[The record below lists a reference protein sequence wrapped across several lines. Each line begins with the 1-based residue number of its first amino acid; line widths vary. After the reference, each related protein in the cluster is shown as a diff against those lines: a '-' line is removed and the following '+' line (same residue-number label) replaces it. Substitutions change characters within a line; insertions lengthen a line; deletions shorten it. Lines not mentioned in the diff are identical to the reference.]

1 MCDPVEP
8 HESKLSAQIY
18 KLERHPQFSIYIV
31 RVRFKLKIMRIEFIL
46 TYNSKP
52 QEMVAYPFV
61 NPILKNKQILFEFAT
76 AQLSDEEKQDL
87 VKISSC
93 ILIDGGNF
101 EEPEW
106 YSQSNGKLW
115 IENGVLS

>member
-1 MCDPVEP
+1 MT
-8 HESKLSAQIY
+8 
-18 KLERHPQFSIYIV
+18 
-31 RVRFKLKIMRIEFIL
+31 IEFIF
-46 TYNSKP
+46 TYSSKP
-52 QEMVAYPFV
+52 QEIIEYPFV
-61 NPILKNKQILFEFAT
+61 NPILKDKQTLFEFAT
-76 AQLSDEEKQDL
+76 AELSDEEKQKL

-93 ILIDGGNF
+93 VLINGGNF

>member
-1 MCDPVEP
+1 MTNLRMSPRFW
-8 HESKLSAQIY
+8 LY
-18 KLERHPQFSIYIV
+18 FV
-31 RVRFKLKIMRIEFIL
+31 RVRFYLKIMRIEFIL

-52 QEMVAYPFV
+52 QEIVEYPFV
-61 NPILKNKQILFEFAT
+61 NPILKDKQTLFDFAT
-76 AQLSDEEKQDL
+76 AQLSDEEKQEL

-93 ILIDGGNF
+93 VLIDGGNF